1 MIVFPM
7 AFQGQCSL
15 QPLPRNSFQNSELWS
30 ARRTPVWLIALAVL
44 AQYALT
50 LLFNL
55 ILFHQGW
62 IKGLQLLTRGLL
74 NATLIGY
81 AILLPLVVGG
91 VLLWLGRLRPRDV
104 GLRLRDLPAAIKWT
118 LALWAIV
125 NLGEA
130 AAQLG
135 RFHFDEQWARPLG
148 LIGQWIAQIFGNA
161 LYEEIVYRGLLTVQL
176 ALLFEQLG
184 RGRALLFGVVLAQ
197 AIFASIHVGLLLN
210 MGLSW
215 PAIIAAMPE
224 LFLAGVALAMV
235 YLITGNLLI
244 AIGVHALVD
253 APMLIPK
260 DVSGLGD
267 DFGYAYLALALIA
280 ACVWRWGIPA
290 VTNSA
295 RSEAS

>member
-1 MIVFPM
+1 M

-15 QPLPRNSFQNSELWS
+15 QLLPRNRFQTSELWS
-30 ARRTPVWLIALAVL
+30 ARRTPVWLIALVVVV
-44 AQYALT
+44 QYPLT

-62 IKGLQLLTRGLL
+62 IRGLQPLTRGLL

-91 VLLWLGRLRPRDV
+91 LLFWLGRLRPHDI

-118 LALWAIV
+118 LALWAVV
-125 NLGEA
+125 NLVEA
-130 AAQLG
+130 AAQIG
-135 RFHFDEQWARPLG
+135 HFHSDAQWARPLA

-161 LYEEIVYRGLLTVQL
+161 LYEEIVYRGFLTVQL
-176 ALLFEQLG
+176 ALLFERMG
-184 RGRALLFGVVLAQ
+184 RGKALLLGVILAQ
-197 AIFASIHVGLLLN
+197 AVFASIHIGLLLN

-215 PAIIAAMPE
+215 PAILGAMPE

-235 YLITGNLLI
+235 YLVTGNLLI
-244 AIGVHALVD
+244 AVGVHALVD

-260 DVSGLGD
+260 DVSSLGD
-267 DFGYAYLALALIA
+267 DFGYVYLALALIA
-280 ACVWRWGIPA
+280 ACLWRWRL
-290 VTNSA
+290 TNSA
-295 RSEAS
+295 RSKAS